1 MRTTLDI
8 EDDVLQAA
16 RELAHREGSTA
27 GRVISALARR
37 GLAAPGKRSKASLP
51 TRGGV
56 PLLPS
61 RGEVVTVDHVR
72 ELMDQEGAGAKD
84 DIIAWTESA
93 HPI

>member
-16 RELAHREGSTA
+16 KELARREGATA
-27 GRVISALARR
+27 GQIISTLARR
-37 GLAAPGKRSKASLP
+37 GLAASPAKLENPSI

-61 RGEVVTVDHVR
+61 RGEVVTLERVQN
-72 ELMDQEGAGAKD
+72 LMDEEGL
-84 DIIAWTESA
+84 
-93 HPI
+93 